1 MANEPHAR
9 PFDSDTITEDY
20 FREFLIQPR
29 TIGSVRPDIS
39 LQLFGRRFET
49 PVMTAALSHLTG
61 LKEDGL
67 VEMARGAAAAG
78 ALTLVGM
85 TQAEQYAAIAA
96 TGAPLVRIVKPFADE
111 DKVMAQLRQA
121 EALGAVAVGMDV
133 DHIFDRNGEYDVVF
147 GEAMG
152 PKNWDDIA
160 RYCAATRLPFLV
172 KGVLHPQEA
181 ALCKQAGVGGIVV
194 SHHHGLVPTSV
205 PALMVLPEIRA
216 QVGPGYP
223 VLVDGSITDGV
234 QALKALALGA
244 TAVCV
249 GRALIPPIRENG
261 PEGAPNHCAHLGR
274 AARRAGADRRG
285 GAECAGR
292 LCAAPGKIMTITEVT
307 QNKKRYLPLLLLAD
321 EQEDMIDRYLA
332 RGRMFVLEEAGEV
345 VAECVVTDEGGGV
358 AEIKN
363 LAVAPAAQ
371 RRGYGRAMLAF
382 AESACAGF
390 AALQVGTGDSPAT
403 VPFYERCGFVRAYRI
418 PGFFTYHYD
427 HPIFEGGVQLTDMV
441 VLRKTLPRQN

>member
-1 MANEPHAR
+1 
-9 PFDSDTITEDY
+9 
-20 FREFLIQPR
+20 
-29 TIGSVRPDIS
+29 
-39 LQLFGRRFET
+39 
-49 PVMTAALSHLTG
+49 
-61 LKEDGL
+61 
-67 VEMARGAAAAG
+67 
-78 ALTLVGM
+78 
-85 TQAEQYAAIAA
+85 
-96 TGAPLVRIVKPFADE
+96 
-111 DKVMAQLRQA
+111 MAQLRQA
-121 EALGAVAVGMDV
+121 EELGAVAVGMDV

-216 QVGPGYP
+216 QGRPPGIRCWWTVRSP
-223 VLVDGSITDGV
+223 TACRRS
-234 QALKALALGA
+234 KRWRWGA

-261 PEGAPNHCAHLGR
+261 PEGARQTIARISAELRGALAR
-274 AARRAGADRRG
+274 TGAADLSALDASVLRRVRSV
-285 GAECAGR
+285 
-292 LCAAPGKIMTITEVT
+292 TITEVT

-358 AEIKN
+358 AEIKS

-390 AALQVGTGDSPAT
+390 AALQCRHRGQP
-403 VPFYERCGFVRAYRI
+403 RHRA
-418 PGFFTYHYD
+418 
-427 HPIFEGGVQLTDMV
+427 
-441 VLRKTLPRQN
+441 VL